1 LREVLDSGDLDIV
14 IATHEI
20 TEGITK
26 RWVVAWK
33 FIQLISDKDDG
44 SEEDTQE

>member
-20 TEGITK
+20 IEGITK

-33 FIQLISDKDDG
+33 FVKLISDKEDG
-44 SEEDTQE
+44 SDEHTQE

>member
-1 LREVLDSGDLDIV
+1 M

-33 FIQLISDKDDG
+33 FIELISDEEEG
-44 SEEDTQE
+44 SEEDPQKEGIGQEID